1 MNYVRVPFSRCH
13 LFSYSVAARVPLSPY
28 RSSSDAFLSFS
39 HGSLHP
45 DLPLLTPFPSNP
57 NDLANSLLTKALGA
71 RPMPRPYPPHP
82 YPGLPA
88 SSTTDERELYGSDG
102 VVWWRGLATEEDESK
117 VCEWVRTL
125 QQRLGVRRI
134 IGGHTPDFEKIVSR
148 CDGGAIII
156 DTGISKAYGG
166 VLSSLEIVYTLH
178 ELRDDHAGELSIGE
192 EQQQQMPFETKVRP
206 RRAWETEI
214 VTAVYPHGR
223 VGLAKKEGV
232 VELTP

>member
-1 MNYVRVPFSRCH
+1 
-13 LFSYSVAARVPLSPY
+13 
-28 RSSSDAFLSFS
+28 
-39 HGSLHP
+39 
-45 DLPLLTPFPSNP
+45 
-57 NDLANSLLTKALGA
+57 
-71 RPMPRPYPPHP
+71 MPRPYPPHP

-88 SSTTDERELYGSDG
+88 SSTPDERELYGSDG
-102 VVWWRGLATEEDESK
+102 VVWWRGLATEEDEAK

-166 VLSSLEIVYTLH
+166 VLSALEIAYTLH

-192 EQQQQMPFETKVRP
+192 EQQQQMPFGIKGWP

-223 VGLAKKEGV
+223 FRLAKKEGV